1 MTSTHEDSG
10 RLNPLQDAGVR
21 ASKMLAHCRA
31 KIADQALEPAD
42 PGLSEKG
49 SGAAQQRGLR
59 TTGRA
64 DQGCTADCSPV
75 DGRWIQLTGKGT
87 ADSLQFISIEY
98 TH

>member
-1 MTSTHEDSG
+1 MRTPDVWIHC
-10 RLNPLQDAGVR
+10 
-21 ASKMLAHCRA
+21 KMPACEHPKCSHTAER
-31 KIADQALEPAD
+31 KADQALEPAD

-49 SGAAQQRGLR
+49 SGAAQQRRLR

-64 DQGCTADCSPV
+64 DQGCAADCSPV

>member
-1 MTSTHEDSG
+1 M
-10 RLNPLQDAGVR
+10 
-21 ASKMLAHCRA
+21 
-31 KIADQALEPAD
+31 
-42 PGLSEKG
+42 SEKG

-64 DQGCTADCSPV
+64 DQGCAADCSPV